1 MPDDLIRF
9 KCKHCKNTIK
19 AKPKY
24 AGSKISCP
32 GCKQAIRVPGG
43 DAASDSNNK
52 KKSEKSSKKDRNDS
66 TVILRNSPT
75 ASEAQKREAKKLGIK
90 FKEGISAREL
100 SELIEWE
107 KKNRAQRIKAA
118 KNKLEAMLAEITPME
133 FMEEMLVRRQTG
145 VLLLIDADELGGDPE
160 NLPRCVAQIFSTD
173 DLPSSDVPAMLQHV
187 LAQLHVGQ
195 DVPQTRHQYN
205 TGDEED

>member
-9 KCKHCKNTIK
+9 KCKNCKNTIK

-24 AGSKISCP
+24 AGTKISCP
-32 GCKQAIRVPGG
+32 GCREAIRVPSGET
-43 DAASDSNNK
+43 ASNSEKK
-52 KKSEKSSKKDRNDS
+52 KKSEISGKKDRDDS

-90 FKEGISAREL
+90 FKDGISAREL
-100 SELIEWE
+100 SELIDWE
-107 KKNRAQRIKAA
+107 RKNRTQRIKAA

-133 FMEEMLVRRQTG
+133 FMEEMLVRRKTG
-145 VLLLIDADELGGDPE
+145 VLLLMDADELGGDLD
-160 NLPRCVAQIFSTD
+160 NLSRCPPLLFSTD
-173 DLPSSDVPAMLQHV
+173 DLPSTDVPALLQRV
-187 LAQLHVGQ
+187 LAQLHAGQ
-195 DVPQTRHQYN
+195 DVPHTRHQYD